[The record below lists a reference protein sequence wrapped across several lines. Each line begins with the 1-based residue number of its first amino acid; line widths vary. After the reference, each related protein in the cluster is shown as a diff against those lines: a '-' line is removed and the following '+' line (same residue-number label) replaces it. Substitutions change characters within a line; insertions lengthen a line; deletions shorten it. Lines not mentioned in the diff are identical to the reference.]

1 MSDPIEFTTF
11 YNPSYPGLLV
21 INQGTL
27 ETLIELLEINDVP
40 VTWNNDL
47 SPDWGLSGDEIEE

>member
-11 YNPSYPGLLV
+11 YNPNFPGLV
-21 INQGTL
+21 VMSQETL
-27 ETLIELLEINDVP
+27 ETIIELLEINDVP

-47 SPDWGLSGDEIEE
+47 SPDYQEE